1 LIRFGRGREYQFF
14 RREDVRMR
22 WDLKAATQFLNGF
35 RSDAVA
41 MAQFRRQAMAG
52 GSGAGPG
59 ALTEEQLI
67 QVIARQMVSG
77 ELLVVLPQRERQVSI
92 PRAPAAVQEAPPPRE
107 RRAAEPEEEID
118 TFDSDHD
125 GVAQAAVLIAAAK
138 AAFPFCQECQ
148 KHMVEQMMAPAPPRA
163 RQSSPAPEPEP
174 PPPRAPPAPAPPPP
188 RAPEPEPEPAPVV
201 PVDDAPPSFDPNH
214 DGEAQAAVLIA
225 AAKEA
230 YPFCEECQKHMV
242 EQNMAGQA

>member
-1 LIRFGRGREYQFF
+1 
-14 RREDVRMR
+14 MR

-92 PRAPAAVQEAPPPRE
+92 PAAVQEAPPPRE

-118 TFDSDHD
+118 TFDRDHD

-174 PPPRAPPAPAPPPP
+174 PPPPAPPAPAPPPP

>member
-1 LIRFGRGREYQFF
+1 
-14 RREDVRMR
+14 MR

-41 MAQFRRQAMAG
+41 MAQFRRQALTAG
-52 GSGAGPG
+52 AGVGPG
-59 ALTEEQLI
+59 ALSEDQLI

-77 ELLVVLPQRERQVSI
+77 ELLVVLPQRERQVST
-92 PRAPAAVQEAPPPRE
+92 PRPAAVQQEAPPPRE
-107 RRAAEPEEEID
+107 RKAAEPEEEVD
-118 TFDSDHD
+118 TFDNDHD
-125 GVAQAAVLIAAAK
+125 GVTQAAVLIAAAK

-148 KHMVEQMMAPAPPRA
+148 KHMVEEMMAAPPPRA
-163 RQSSPAPEPEP
+163 RQAPPQPAPEP
-174 PPPRAPPAPAPPPP
+174 PPPPPPPAPV
-188 RAPEPEPEPAPVV
+188 PEPEPEPVTEPAPVATEAKE
-201 PVDDAPPSFDPNH
+201 PDDAPPLFDSNH

-242 EQNMAGQA
+242 EEKMAGRA

>member
-1 LIRFGRGREYQFF
+1 
-14 RREDVRMR
+14 MR

-52 GSGAGPG
+52 GAGAGPG
-59 ALTEEQLI
+59 ALSEEQLI

-77 ELLVVLPQRERQVSI
+77 ELLVVLPQRERQISI

-148 KHMVEQMMAPAPPRA
+148 KHMVEQMMAPAPARA
-163 RQSSPAPEPEP
+163 RQSSPTPE
-174 PPPRAPPAPAPPPP
+174 PAPPPP
-188 RAPEPEPEPAPVV
+188 PPTPAPPPPTPAPPPEPEPVV
-201 PVDDAPPSFDPNH
+201 PVDDAPPLFDPNH

-230 YPFCEECQKHMV
+230 YPFCEECQKQMV
-242 EQNMAGQA
+242 EQTMAGQA

>member
-1 LIRFGRGREYQFF
+1 
-14 RREDVRMR
+14 MR

-41 MAQFRRQAMAG
+41 MAQFRRQALAAG
-52 GSGAGPG
+52 AGAGPG
-59 ALTEEQLI
+59 ALSEEQLI

-77 ELLVVLPQRERQVSI
+77 ELLVVLPQRERQVST
-92 PRAPAAVQEAPPPRE
+92 PRPAAVQQEAPPPRE
-107 RRAAEPEEEID
+107 RKAAEPEEEVD

-125 GVAQAAVLIAAAK
+125 GVTQAAVLIAAAK

-148 KHMVEQMMAPAPPRA
+148 KHMVEQMMAAPPPRA
-163 RQSSPAPEPEP
+163 RQAPPPPAPEP
-174 PPPRAPPAPAPPPP
+174 PPPP
-188 RAPEPEPEPAPVV
+188 APEPVPEPAPVAIKEKE
-201 PVDDAPPSFDPNH
+201 PDDAPPLFDRNH
-214 DGEAQAAVLIA
+214 DGEAQAAVLIE

-242 EQNMAGQA
+242 EEKMAGRA

>member
-1 LIRFGRGREYQFF
+1 
-14 RREDVRMR
+14 MR

-41 MAQFRRQAMAG
+41 MAQFRRQALTA
-52 GSGAGPG
+52 GAGAVPG
-59 ALTEEQLI
+59 ALSEEQLI

-77 ELLVVLPQRERQVSI
+77 ELLVVLPQRERQVSS
-92 PRAPAAVQEAPPPRE
+92 PRPAAAQQEAPPPRE
-107 RRAAEPEEEID
+107 RRAAEPEEEVD

-125 GVAQAAVLIAAAK
+125 GVTQAAVLIAAAK
-138 AAFPFCQECQ
+138 AAYPFCQECQ
-148 KHMVEQMMAPAPPRA
+148 KHMVEEMMAAPPPRA
-163 RQSSPAPEPEP
+163 RQAPPLPPLPPPPPPVPEPEP
-174 PPPRAPPAPAPPPP
+174 I
-188 RAPEPEPEPAPVV
+188 PEPAPVATEAKE
-201 PVDDAPPSFDPNH
+201 PDDAPPLFDSNH

-242 EQNMAGQA
+242 EEKMAGRA